1 MFPEEW
7 ESVYSFSNLL
17 HQLNSPHFQR
27 WKEKKPC
34 NTKKKKQLLYVEL
47 ICDLEVILVS
57 KKHRITGKNIG
68 KICRVDDGSAIT
80 GKQHDVIFFTGL
92 VSL

>member
-57 KKHRITGKNIG
+57 KKHRITGSERDLYRSSRPILLL
-68 KICRVDDGSAIT
+68 RHVP
-80 GKQHDVIFFTGL
+80 
-92 VSL
+92 

>member
-34 NTKKKKQLLYVEL
+34 NTK
-47 ICDLEVILVS
+47 
-57 KKHRITGKNIG
+57 IG